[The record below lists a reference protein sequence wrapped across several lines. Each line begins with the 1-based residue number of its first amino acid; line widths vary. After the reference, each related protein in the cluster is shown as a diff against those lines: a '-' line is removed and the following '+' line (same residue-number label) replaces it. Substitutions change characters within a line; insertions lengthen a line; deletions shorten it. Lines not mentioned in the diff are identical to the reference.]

1 MNSKG
6 RLKEIGH
13 VLQNHVCPFFSVK
26 RDSESLYYFKYS
38 ISNRLVSEWN
48 SSLSSVFC
56 ESSLNSFKVSLL
68 SYLHSKWY

>member
-13 VLQNHVCPFFSVK
+13 VLQNHVCPFFLSVK
-26 RDSESLYYFKYS
+26 RDSESLYYFKYF
-38 ISNRLVSEWN
+38 ISNRHVSEWN
-48 SSLSSVFC
+48 SSLSSIIC

-68 SYLHSKWY
+68 SYLHSK

>member
-13 VLQNHVCPFFSVK
+13 VLQNHVCPFFLPVK

-38 ISNRLVSEWN
+38 ISNRHVSEWN
-48 SSLSSVFC
+48 SSLSSIIC
-56 ESSLNSFKVSLL
+56 EPSLNSFKVSLL
-68 SYLHSKWY
+68 SYLHSK

>member
-1 MNSKG
+1 MNRKG

-38 ISNRLVSEWN
+38 ISNRHVSEWN
-48 SSLSSVFC
+48 SSLSSVIC